1 LPEVLIRIAWLNR
14 KLGMLDEAARYAER
28 AVDLT
33 SAETP
38 STSKSRADAL
48 HALGVI
54 SYRGNNYSIAADS
67 LSQAARLYELLD
79 EWRSAADARSG
90 ASLALHQLGRYDDAL
105 EEARKAVSDD
115 DLRPSGHLQRAELLG
130 KLASRLMF
138 AGDSVEA
145 NGVFHQAL
153 ATLGGP
159 SPETASVRAQL
170 LHNQAGLES
179 RLGQYD
185 KAEQLLEQALQLA
198 SFSDAEKRIAL
209 NSLGSAYRAQGK
221 QFQAEAILRR
231 VIEDSTDDRQG
242 DQVLATSLHNLAMV
256 YIDRGD
262 YDIAEDLLRKSIGL
276 VESLS
281 DYPTAKLG
289 VAIASM
295 GIVHEMR
302 EDFAAARLAY
312 ERALDILTNTAGPDS
327 SEYVDVLRH
336 LSSLSQDEGKL
347 EAAED
352 LASTALAKSR
362 SLYGENHPDV
372 ADGLYRI
379 GNVMEAK
386 GDVNEAEQA
395 YRNAVR
401 IARIFP
407 TRFKVVYIKAL
418 SDVLNQQERYAEAR
432 ELESELAA
440 AERETSEGSDPSGG
454 EE

>member
-1 LPEVLIRIAWLNR
+1 
-14 KLGMLDEAARYAER
+14 
-28 AVDLT
+28 
-33 SAETP
+33 
-38 STSKSRADAL
+38 
-48 HALGVI
+48 
-54 SYRGNNYSIAADS
+54 
-67 LSQAARLYELLD
+67 
-79 EWRSAADARSG
+79 
-90 ASLALHQLGRYDDAL
+90 
-105 EEARKAVSDD
+105 
-115 DLRPSGHLQRAELLG
+115 
-130 KLASRLMF
+130 
-138 AGDSVEA
+138 
-145 NGVFHQAL
+145 
-153 ATLGGP
+153 
-159 SPETASVRAQL
+159 
-170 LHNQAGLES
+170 
-179 RLGQYD
+179 LGQYD